1 MTITKHALVI
11 LGPTATG
18 KTNLAIKLAKQL
30 DAEIISLD
38 SALVYKYMDI
48 GTAKPSLAEQDGV
61 VHHLIDI
68 CLPTQRYS
76 AADFR
81 QDCIRLVDDITSRN
95 KRVIICGGTMLYY
108 KALVDGIDNIPKS
121 TDEARAYVKDKLDK
135 YGIQALHQSLEQVDP
150 ISYQK
155 LNPNDK
161 QRVCR
166 ALEVYYMTNK
176 AISSFYNSNAQKC
189 PFALDEYVLMPQE
202 NREYLREL
210 IKLRFLKMLD
220 LGLIDE
226 VESLVRRFD
235 LNLDYPSLRAVGYKQ
250 VYEYLQQECSYEQM
264 IDNAL
269 IATAH
274 LAKHQMTWLRGALKQ
289 RGKALN
295 VGDEH
300 NCQLILDSYHNFLT
314 NNEKDESF

>member
-1 MTITKHALVI
+1 MTVTKHALVI

-18 KTNLAIKLAKQL
+18 KTNLAIALAHKLN
-30 DAEIISLD
+30 AEIISLD
-38 SALVYKYMDI
+38 SALIYKYMDI
-48 GTAKPSLAEQDGV
+48 GTAKPSIEEQEGIT
-61 VHHLIDI
+61 HHLIDI

-81 QDCIRLVDDITSRN
+81 QDCIRLVDEIHSRN
-95 KRVIICGGTMLYY
+95 KTAIICGGTMLYY

-121 TDEARAYVKDKLDK
+121 TDEARAYVKAQLDE
-135 YGIQALHQSLEQVDP
+135 YGIQALHQRLKDIDVV
-150 ISYQK
+150 SYQK

-176 AISSFYNSNAQKC
+176 AISSFYNVNAQRC
-189 PFALDEYVLMPQE
+189 PFALDEYVLMPE
-202 NREYLREL
+202 DNREHLRTL
-210 IKLRFLKMLD
+210 IKQRFLKMLD

-226 VESLVRRFD
+226 VINLIERFD

-250 VYEYLQQECSYEQM
+250 VYEYLKQECTYDQM
-264 IDNAL
+264 VDNAL

-289 RGKALN
+289 RGKLLN
-295 VGDEH
+295 VNDKN
-300 NCQLILDSYHNFLT
+300 NCNLVLNSYYSFLKHL
-314 NNEKDESF
+314 N